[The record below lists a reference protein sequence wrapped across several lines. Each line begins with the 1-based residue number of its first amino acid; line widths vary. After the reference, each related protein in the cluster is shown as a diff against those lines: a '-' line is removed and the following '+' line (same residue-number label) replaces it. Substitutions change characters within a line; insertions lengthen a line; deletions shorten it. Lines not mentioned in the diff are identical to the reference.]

1 MGTAGQGKAG
11 LGSRAGKSEGSL
23 PNVKLRWG
31 LGSGMAK
38 MCREGGKEEKSSKG
52 KPQAGA
58 QRRVEAAFHCQ
69 TREDI
74 PVEEKMWQELGL
86 FYIVS
91 AQPAP
96 FPCLQGHLPWLRDSS
111 NPAIPYPSP
120 RGRGCSTAAQG

>member
-1 MGTAGQGKAG
+1 MGAVGTAGQGKAG

-38 MCREGGKEEKSSKG
+38 MCREGGKEEESSKG
-52 KPQAGA
+52 NPQARA
-58 QRRVEAAFHCQ
+58 QCRVEGAFHYQ

-74 PVEEKMWQELGL
+74 PVEQKMWQELGL

-96 FPCLQGHLPWLRDSS
+96 FPVCRDTRPGTGTLLIQPFPI
-111 NPAIPYPSP
+111 PA
-120 RGRGCSTAAQG
+120 